1 MKEIILF
8 FIVFSLLLFILNMLL
23 QIYICKKNGLSIGK
37 VAKEPK
43 KPSIYKRIFIL
54 LPRQIINDAYNRQD
68 FEFMEN
74 GLHLFVGEQGSG
86 KTISLVHHLLTMK
99 EKYPKLV
106 IRTNMSYLYEDDV
119 IESWRDLV
127 FSNNGVYGQID
138 VIDEIQNWF
147 NSLESKDFPPE
158 MFSEITQQRKQKK
171 CICGTSQ
178 VWQRVAKPIRE
189 QVKLVYKP
197 ITIFGCLT
205 IVRVY
210 KPNVDDTGSIDNLKF
225 RKIYFFIHNQK
236 IRNAFD
242 TYKKIQQMSLKGFK
256 PSSEQFAF
264 AHAFPAGLR
273 EEIKL

>member
-1 MKEIILF
+1 MIEILKVFIIFTVILF
-8 FIVFSLLLFILNMLL
+8 FLNIFIE
-23 QIYICKKNGLSIGK
+23 IIKCKRKGLTLGK
-37 VAKEPK
+37 VAEEPK
-43 KPSIYKRIFIL
+43 KPSIYKRLFVL
-54 LPRQIINDAYNRQD
+54 LPRQIVDDAYSRQD
-68 FEFMEN
+68 YEFMEN

-86 KTISLVHHLLTMK
+86 KTISLVHFLMTMK
-99 EKYPKLV
+99 SKYPKLA
-106 IRTNMSYLYEDDV
+106 IRTNMSYKYEDKP
-119 IESWRDLV
+119 IKSWRDLV

-197 ITIFGCLT
+197 FTIFGCLT

-210 KPNVDDTGSIDNLKF
+210 KPNVDDSGSIDNLKF
-225 RKIYFFIHNQK
+225 RKIYFFVHNSE

-256 PSSEQFAF
+256 PTSEQYGF
-264 AHAFPAGLR
+264 AHAHPSGLR
-273 EEIKL
+273 EETD